1 MRDSDRANRRN
12 VDQTE
17 VAMSTGPDDR
27 AGQPAGPAGDG
38 PEPSASQTE
47 TERVDRRLLEL
58 LVCPV
63 TKGLLEYDATRQELI
78 SRKARLAYPIRRGVP
93 HLLPSEARHLDD

>member
-1 MRDSDRANRRN
+1 MGDDPQRTDADNEDAAPAAGADIGVAGSARA
-12 VDQTE
+12 D
-17 VAMSTGPDDR
+17 
-27 AGQPAGPAGDG
+27 
-38 PEPSASQTE
+38 
-47 TERVDRRLLEL
+47 ERVDRRLLEL

-63 TKGLLEYDATRQELI
+63 TKMSLDYDEARQELI